1 MDYYRQIKNIFGDK
15 YLDVLYALRDCS
27 VFPRFAKDFE
37 TNTWL
42 YKKCLLRKD
51 EAERT
56 KREAPYMLNG
66 IDLNDKYSF
75 GYLFKP
81 SYADERIKLHFDFSN
96 NGILPNRLYAIIG
109 KNGVGKTQFIS
120 TLPMC
125 IYKKERSCFEPHIP
139 LFSKVIAVS
148 NCPFDH
154 FEIPHETVEF
164 QYVYCGMSV
173 MRNGVKTILSD
184 EDIKDKLH
192 ENQKEIKRC
201 DRLEHLRIILK
212 PLFSENELD
221 EIVECDS
228 FAKEEFWLAAVDE
241 KYEKFSSGQNTFLY
255 LFSSVIANIRYD
267 SLLLFDEPETH
278 LHPNAITLLMT
289 SINLLLEKYESYGI
303 IVTHS
308 PLIIKE
314 LFARNVYIMRR
325 IGNIPSV
332 KRIGMES
339 FGENLTNITEEVFD
353 NKEIT
358 PYYYIVLKRLVDDGM
373 SYEDIIRHIQSEN
386 IPVSLNLTILLE
398 SLVES
403 RKNEKD

>member
-1 MDYYRQIKNIFGDK
+1 
-15 YLDVLYALRDCS
+15 
-27 VFPRFAKDFE
+27 
-37 TNTWL
+37 
-42 YKKCLLRKD
+42 
-51 EAERT
+51 
-56 KREAPYMLNG
+56 
-66 IDLNDKYSF
+66 
-75 GYLFKP
+75 
-81 SYADERIKLHFDFSN
+81 
-96 NGILPNRLYAIIG
+96 
-109 KNGVGKTQFIS
+109 
-120 TLPMC
+120 
-125 IYKKERSCFEPHIP
+125 
-139 LFSKVIAVS
+139 
-148 NCPFDH
+148 
-154 FEIPHETVEF
+154 
-164 QYVYCGMSV
+164 
-173 MRNGVKTILSD
+173 
-184 EDIKDKLH
+184 
-192 ENQKEIKRC
+192 
-201 DRLEHLRIILK
+201 
-212 PLFSENELD
+212 
-221 EIVECDS
+221 
-228 FAKEEFWLAAVDE
+228 
-241 KYEKFSSGQNTFLY
+241 
-255 LFSSVIANIRYD
+255 
-267 SLLLFDEPETH
+267 
-278 LHPNAITLLMT
+278 MT